1 MSVKAS
7 LLMPEGFL
15 WGCATAAHQ
24 VEGDSIDD
32 WSQWEEGAG
41 RIYQNQRS
49 GVACE
54 WWRGRFAE
62 DFDRAATMRNNAQR
76 ISIAWSR
83 IEPKEGQFDEAALG
97 RYREML
103 VALHDRGMKPMVTL
117 HHFTNPIW
125 FAERGG
131 WLAEDSPALFV
142 RFARRAV
149 EALGDLCQ
157 LWCTINE
164 PMVLATQGYL
174 FGYWTPGVRSLKA
187 TVQVAANLLRAH
199 AAAYHAI
206 KSVQPSSQ
214 VGYAHHH
221 IGVQPKAPAFWHRP
235 AAQAADQLM
244 NIGFNDALLTG
255 VLRLPF
261 ARPITVASAK
271 GALDWLG
278 VQYYQERLATFNPLK
293 LGNAIGTEK
302 PRSVPVGP
310 KDWGGLV
317 PQNLFNV
324 IERLY
329 KRYGKPIYVTES
341 GVPDPEDALRRQ
353 WIVESVRAVW
363 KALGFN
369 YPVRG
374 YFFWSLLDNFEW
386 AEGYDPRYSFGLY
399 QTNFETQQRTQR
411 LSAVLYREI
420 CALNGLSA
428 EIVAQYVPEL
438 LPKLFPAS
446 AGAPQVRLKA
456 RA

>member
-1 MSVKAS
+1 MSVRAT

-15 WGCATAAHQ
+15 WGCATSAHQ
-24 VEGDSIDD
+24 VEGDSVDD

-49 GVACE
+49 GAACE

-76 ISIAWSR
+76 ISVAWSR
-83 IEPKEGQFDEAALG
+83 IEPREGQFDEAALG

-117 HHFTNPIW
+117 HHFANPIW
-125 FAERGG
+125 FAERGA
-131 WLAEDSPALFV
+131 WLAEDAPVLFA

-164 PMVLATQGYL
+164 PMVLAAQGYL
-174 FGYWTPGVRSLKA
+174 FGYWAPGVRSLKA
-187 TVQVAANLLRAH
+187 TVRVVANLLRAH

-206 KSVQPSSQ
+206 KSVQPNSQ

-221 IGVQPKAPAFWHRP
+221 IGLQPKAPAFWNRF
-235 AAQAADQLM
+235 AARAADRLM
-244 NIGFNDALLTG
+244 NLGFNDALLTG
-255 VLRLPF
+255 VLKLPF
-261 ARPITVASAK
+261 ARPIAVASAK

-278 VQYYQERLATFNPLK
+278 VQYYQERLVTFNPLK

-302 PRSVPVGP
+302 PRGVPVGP

-317 PQNLFNV
+317 PQNLFSV

-329 KRYGKPIYVTES
+329 KRYGKPIYITES

-353 WIVESVRAVW
+353 WIVESVRAIW

-438 LPKLFPAS
+438 LPKLFPGS
-446 AGAPQVRLKA
+446 AGLPQVRLKA
-456 RA
+456 RV

>member
-1 MSVKAS
+1 MSVKATM
-7 LLMPEGFL
+7 LMTDGFL

-24 VEGDSIDD
+24 VEGDSVDD
-32 WSQWEEGAG
+32 WSQWEEGVG

-49 GVACE
+49 GAACE
-54 WWRGRFAE
+54 WWRGRFLE

-83 IEPKEGQFDEAALG
+83 IEPKEGQFDEAAIG

-131 WLAEDSPALFV
+131 WLNDESPAVFV
-142 RFARRAV
+142 RFVRRAV
-149 EALGDLCQ
+149 ESLSDLCQ

-164 PMVLATQGYL
+164 PMVLAVQGYL
-174 FGYWTPGVRSLKA
+174 FGYWTPGMKSMKA
-187 TVQVAANLLRAH
+187 MAQVAANLLRAH

-206 KSVQPSSQ
+206 KSIQPNSQ

-221 IGVQPKAPAFWHRP
+221 MGIQPKAPAFWNRA
-235 AAQAADQLM
+235 AAQAADRLM
-244 NIGFNDALLTG
+244 NVAFNDALLTG
-255 VLRLPF
+255 VFKLPF
-261 ARPITVASAK
+261 TRPVTVASAK

-278 VQYYQERLATFNPLK
+278 VQYYQERLVTFNPLK
-293 LGNAIGTEK
+293 LGNSISTEK
-302 PRSVPVGP
+302 PKGVPVGP
-310 KDWGGLV
+310 KDWGGIV

-341 GVPDPEDALRRQ
+341 GVPDPEDTLRRQ
-353 WIVESVRAVW
+353 WIVESVRAIW

-420 CALNGLSA
+420 CAQNGLSS

-446 AGAPQVRLKA
+446 EGAPNVRLKA
-456 RA
+456 R